1 MSLQDLTPRGERR
14 TGWQWRP
21 SWLQLPANDLLRE
34 RVYRRLWISILIS
47 SLGSQITMLALPLTA
62 AVLLAAT
69 PSQMGLLTAMEIL
82 PFVLLS
88 LPSGV
93 WLDRV
98 RKLPVYVAGEAI
110 IALVLVSVPVAW
122 GLGFLSMPFMYCV
135 GFIIG
140 GVFVTAGS
148 AAQIVLTQ
156 VVPRHRLV
164 EAHARNALASSGAE
178 VAGPGL
184 AGALIK
190 LTGAPLALLA
200 DALMLTMSVFI
211 LRGMRIVEVRV
222 PNPEAHFWLDM
233 KDGLRFVTGEP
244 LLVALSATVGIW
256 HMFHYGALTMQIL
269 FATREL
275 HLNEHQVGLCYM
287 IMGIG
292 TIVASMLGNRFSR
305 WFGPGPCLILGF
317 AVCGAGWMQLG
328 FAPVNAW
335 GIASFIFMLLCYS
348 FGAVLIFVNMLALR
362 QAVTP
367 EGLMGRMTSTV
378 RWLML
383 IPAGPGALLGGYIGE
398 HFGLRYT
405 LVGAGLSSII
415 LAAWAWRY
423 SILAGVAVLPSP
435 QNSSVG
441 AGDTASVRT

>member
-1 MSLQDLTPRGERR
+1 
-14 TGWQWRP
+14 
-21 SWLQLPANDLLRE
+21 
-34 RVYRRLWISILIS
+34 
-47 SLGSQITMLALPLTA
+47 
-62 AVLLAAT
+62 
-69 PSQMGLLTAMEIL
+69 MEIL

-200 DALMLTMSVFI
+200 DALILTISVFI

-292 TIVASMLGNRFSR
+292 TIVAGLVR
-305 WFGPGPCLILGF
+305 
-317 AVCGAGWMQLG
+317 
-328 FAPVNAW
+328 APA
-335 GIASFIFMLLCYS
+335 
-348 FGAVLIFVNMLALR
+348 
-362 QAVTP
+362 
-367 EGLMGRMTSTV
+367 
-378 RWLML
+378 
-383 IPAGPGALLGGYIGE
+383 
-398 HFGLRYT
+398 
-405 LVGAGLSSII
+405 
-415 LAAWAWRY
+415 
-423 SILAGVAVLPSP
+423 
-435 QNSSVG
+435 
-441 AGDTASVRT
+441 